1 MSEINADS
9 NNEGL
14 DFSTG
19 ILGFFVKTAIV
30 SMATVLSLSAL
41 LPDSPRIP
49 ETERNKL
56 ILLGLIQNPNV
67 LWKLSELEEAKGKYT
82 NSISYM
88 EAAIGLLEMNGA
100 REITVKKYQARLDK
114 LIPLLNNGTPK
125 K

>member
-1 MSEINADS
+1 MSNISTDS
-9 NNEGL
+9 NNEGF

-19 ILGFFVKTAIV
+19 IPSFIVKTVIV

-41 LPDSPRIP
+41 LPDIPRIP

-67 LWKLSELEEAKGKYT
+67 LWKLSELEEAKGKFT
-82 NSISYM
+82 NSITYM
-88 EAAIGLLEMNGA
+88 EAAIGLLEMNDA

-125 K
+125 P